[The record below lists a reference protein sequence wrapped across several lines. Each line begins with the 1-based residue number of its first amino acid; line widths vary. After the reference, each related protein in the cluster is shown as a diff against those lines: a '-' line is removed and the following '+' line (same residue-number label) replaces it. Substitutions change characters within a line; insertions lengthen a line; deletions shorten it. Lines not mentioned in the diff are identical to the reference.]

1 MPKPSQAI
9 FTFRIP
15 QNKTEWAVTFAI
27 VSSIASAWW
36 WTYNRHEQSIAKVGD
51 KVELIAVHDAVQITQ
66 LESLGKSVERIE
78 NMLFRTFG
86 AKAAS
91 NRTETPIPTEMDRQ

>member
-15 QNKTEWAVTFAI
+15 QNKTEWTVTVGI
-27 VSSIASAWW
+27 LSSIASAWW
-36 WTYNRHEQSIAKVGD
+36 WTYNRHEQSIAKVGE
-51 KVELIAVHDAVQITQ
+51 KVEIVAVHDAVQMSQ
-66 LESLGKSVERIE
+66 LETMSKAVDRIE

-91 NRTETPIPTEMDRQ
+91 NRKEAPLPTEIDRQ

>member
-15 QNKTEWAVTFAI
+15 QNKTQGAVTFAI
-27 VSSIASAWW
+27 VSSITSAWW

-66 LESLGKSVERIE
+66 LESMGKSVERIE

-91 NRTETPIPTEMDRQ
+91 NRTETPVPTEIDRQ